1 MLPFVLQKVTN
12 SLLPNFFK
20 LLGLQNQ
27 NFLNS
32 QNLHQNCRYLF
43 LSSHISF
50 LVFGHFWRRSYENTK
65 ILHNLCLHFAR
76 QDGQDGKKRKENHT
90 TKVTK
95 IPKSKRQKYDER
107 NKNQNFLNGQ
117 NLHQNCRF
125 SGYWYSWFIIFPYSL
140 YLRDDHLAKCISL
153 LFPVESYVIASTFAA
168 ITNRSSTWY
177 IDKLFLMAGC
187 LPS

>member
-1 MLPFVLQKVTN
+1 MGSKSLWNRHVFVLKIFNRYHSV
-12 SLLPNFFK
+12 SFIPFF
-20 LLGLQNQ
+20 
-27 NFLNS
+27 
-32 QNLHQNCRYLF
+32 
-43 LSSHISF
+43 
-50 LVFGHFWRRSYENTK
+50 VVDHFWRPSYK
-65 ILHNLCLHFAR
+65 IICLHFAR
-76 QDGQDGKKRKENHT
+76 QDGQDSKKKRRENHT
-90 TKVTK
+90 TKMTK
-95 IPKSKRQKYDER
+95 IPKTKRQKYDER

-125 SGYWYSWFIIFPYSL
+125 CGYWYSWFLFFPYSL